1 MADDKK
7 NIPDVAP
14 PTEAPAPTVEVAA
27 VPEPP
32 APEPVLTD
40 AEAVMLEQ
48 EGQAAL
54 FEMGEA
60 VPDPA
65 DAVTRAE
72 VEEPT
77 APEVPKAEKEQAQ
90 PPDPGRDDPAPAH
103 SGKVVDFAAACDEAA
118 KEEKKAIKQKL
129 PKEKGKAAKPGKGRP
144 PKAEKTAPEQVKS
157 PKADKA
163 HAAPEEKAAPPAPEV
178 PPTPRDA
185 TRAEKEEI
193 VYLDLSDLHPFKDHP
208 FGVRDDAEMKSL
220 VESVRNGGVNQ
231 PALVRPREGG
241 GYEIIAGHRRQ
252 MASQLAGY
260 RNMPCIVR
268 NMTDDEAILAM
279 TDDNLRQRETI
290 LPSEKAMSLKMQY
303 EAIKHQGAR
312 GDSAEAGKLSL
323 ESVGQRNGMSVK
335 TVQRYIWLNDL
346 VPELKQTMDDG
357 KLSFTPAVEISRV
370 RPKHQKYIAVSIEGQ
385 QASPSKGQAKR
396 LRELDKENKLSPDV
410 IDGILCEEK
419 KKEDRDVI
427 ITGAELE
434 KFFGKEATPRQMK
447 DQIMTLLEDWK
458 ERQPPELA
466 KPDKKMDMEK

>member
-14 PTEAPAPTVEVAA
+14 PIEAPAPTVEAAA
-27 VPEPP
+27 VPEQL

-40 AEAVMLEQ
+40 AEALMLEQ
-48 EGQAAL
+48 EGQTAL

-65 DAVTRAE
+65 DAVTHAE

-103 SGKVVDFAAACDEAA
+103 SGKVVDFAAARDEAA
-118 KEEKKAIKQKL
+118 KEEKKAIKQKP
-129 PKEKGKAAKPGKGRP
+129 PKEKGKPAKPGKGRP
-144 PKAEKTAPEQVKS
+144 PKTEKASPEQAKP
-157 PKADKA
+157 PKAGKT
-163 HAAPEEKAAPPAPEV
+163 HAAPEEKAAPPVPEV